1 MAVVRELN
9 FRNGD
14 MRAVS
19 IWDSLWMT
27 LLEGW
32 PAVDEQLTFIDR
44 WGAPLDLD
52 ASFGPNDDP
61 LDIAHFLRE
70 AGFLRLRGWLDPEDL
85 ATDLRR
91 HGSCVADVHPRR
103 WEVVVGASRRWNLA
117 MRADAAIP
125 RTLADHAGSA
135 RSDRWEHLRQ
145 ALAGDDQLE
154 HPDYEVRNIEALVK
168 PVGVVQG
175 ASDVNFHRDC
185 HLGRHAYNCSGINV
199 GIPVTASGADNG
211 QLRVVAG
218 SHRVAI
224 PVEIALTEP
233 YLPIAALPTQPG
245 DLTVHLSCTL
255 HEATPPIHS
264 TRKVM
269 YSGFRLPSR
278 FDGPS
283 PGTAELS
290 NVRERVFKVLLAD

>member
-1 MAVVRELN
+1 M
-9 FRNGD
+9 D
-14 MRAVS
+14 RA
-19 IWDSLWMT
+19 LPT
-27 LLEGW
+27 YT
-32 PAVDEQLTFIDR
+32 Q
-44 WGAPLDLD
+44 
-52 ASFGPNDDP
+52 DDGKSWW
-61 LDIAHFLRE
+61 AR
-70 AGFLRLRGWLDPEDL
+70 
-85 ATDLRR
+85 
-91 HGSCVADVHPRR
+91 
-103 WEVVVGASRRWNLA
+103 
-117 MRADAAIP
+117 
-125 RTLADHAGSA
+125 LADGTLQCVRMQKFLEHSPATKDLLPG
-135 RSDRWEHLRQ
+135 DRWEHLRQ
-145 ALAGDDQLE
+145 ALSGDDQLE
-154 HPDYEVRNIEALVK
+154 HPDYDVRSIEALVK

-224 PVEIALTEP
+224 PVDIVVAEP

-283 PGTAELS
+283 PGTADLS
-290 NVRERVFKVLLAD
+290 NVRERVFKVLLADCAI